1 MTAEYGLSSVDW
13 FHFTCVISALLNYFF
28 KLSAFWD
35 SYWCWLVV
43 AGFRHCLIC
52 ISSSQVVAWCLHRNF
67 ICQFVFILVF
77 LTSDYIG
84 WYSDLLP
91 PSLASHFSVS
101 IFRDFF
107 SLVLPPKRMLLIQLC
122 WLFIFRSFRRFSSY
136 CPWCNLSV
144 RLVRNIAAYVFD
156 HPFDRLSV

>member
-35 SYWCWLVV
+35 SCWCWLLA

-67 ICQFVFILVF
+67 ICQFVFIIVF

-91 PSLASHFSVS
+91 PLS
-101 IFRDFF
+101 
-107 SLVLPPKRMLLIQLC
+107 LLISLC
-122 WLFIFRSFRRFSSY
+122 LSLEISSHLFCLFIFRSFRRFSSY

-144 RLVRNIAAYVFD
+144 RLGRNIPTYVFD